1 MEYTF
6 YGDLLGFSNYYRLSP
21 EIAYNRLNDFYSTVH
36 SVLKDHVAKE
46 TTDVEVVMMSDSVLI
61 WGSNAHRMLEML
73 HQIYIELIQKGL
85 FLRGAMV
92 DKKLERVP
100 QFNLKNFDDFLPTDD
115 TLARAVGLSETKKGA
130 RLLIDTKL
138 AQGLLDDH
146 KQWLTHDGYIRNTKK
161 DIPSDSILR
170 RICPTPDCE
179 TFELL
184 YFWSPNKKGISYEQR
199 VTELTEISTM
209 LHDSI
214 TIQYQE
220 TIDLLKR
227 SKRREEFT
235 ENFLNK
241 CEEQ

>member
-21 EIAYNRLNDFYSTVH
+21 EIAYNRLNDFYRTVH
-36 SVLKDHVAKE
+36 KVLKEHITGTE
-46 TTDVEVVMMSDSVLI
+46 RDVEVVMMSDSVLV
-61 WGSNAHRMLEML
+61 WGNDAHHMLGML
-73 HQIYIELIQKGL
+73 QQIYIELIHKGL

-92 DKKLERVP
+92 DKRLQRVP

-130 RLLIDTKL
+130 RFIIGTKL
-138 AQGLLDDH
+138 AQGLLEEH
-146 KQWLTHDGYIRNTKK
+146 PNWLTHDGYIRNPKK
-161 DIPSDSILR
+161 EIPLDSILR

-179 TFELL
+179 TFEFL
-184 YFWSPNKKGISYEQR
+184 YFWSTDEKGVRYDQR
-199 VTELTEISTM
+199 VSELTEISNM

-220 TIDLLKR
+220 TIDLLRR

-235 ENFLNK
+235 LK
-241 CEEQ
+241 GRDQLEES